1 MASQRMEDTIDRHL
15 GNLATT
21 DNRTTT
27 DRPQNTRGALP
38 LLRTRVTGS
47 VETPSVRRRAV
58 TMVVV
63 TPTEAATILR
73 ADPRMEVTEDRE
85 RDQMIAFKSEQLSL
99 LQEAMDPPP
108 LSSPPSRPRPLPSH
122 RPRPPTPRP
131 PLCRER
137 HRWRLASAR
146 MMSFLLLPNLP
157 PYRKLPQICRKTLTT
172 KETLTTAVTLIQN
185 FLHLTAPR

>member
-38 LLRTRVTGS
+38 LPRTKGTGL

-63 TPTEAATILR
+63 TPTEAASILR

-85 RDQMIAFKSEQLSL
+85 RDQMIATSSEQLSL

-108 LSSPPSRPRPLPSH
+108 LSSPPSRPRPLP
-122 RPRPPTPRP
+122 TPRP

-146 MMSFLLLPNLP
+146 MTSFLLLPNLP

-172 KETLTTAVTLIQN
+172 KETLTTAVKLIQN
-185 FLHLTAPR
+185 FLHLIATR

>member
-1 MASQRMEDTIDRHL
+1 MANQRMEDTIDRHL

-38 LLRTRVTGS
+38 LLRTKGTGL

-63 TPTEAATILR
+63 TPTEAASILR

-85 RDQMIAFKSEQLSL
+85 RDQMIATSSEQLSL

-108 LSSPPSRPRPLPSH
+108 LSSPPSRPRPLPSP

-131 PLCRER
+131 PLCRGR

-146 MMSFLLLPNLP
+146 MTSFLLLPNLP

-172 KETLTTAVTLIQN
+172 KETLTTAVKLIQN
-185 FLHLTAPR
+185 FLHLTATR

>member
-27 DRPQNTRGALP
+27 DRPQNTRGAL
-38 LLRTRVTGS
+38 LLPRTMVTGL

-63 TPTEAATILR
+63 TPTEAASILR

-85 RDQMIAFKSEQLSL
+85 RDQMIAFKSE
-99 LQEAMDPPP
+99 
-108 LSSPPSRPRPLPSH
+108 
-122 RPRPPTPRP
+122 
-131 PLCRER
+131 
-137 HRWRLASAR
+137 
-146 MMSFLLLPNLP
+146 
-157 PYRKLPQICRKTLTT
+157 
-172 KETLTTAVTLIQN
+172 
-185 FLHLTAPR
+185 

>member
-38 LLRTRVTGS
+38 LPRTKGTGL

-63 TPTEAATILR
+63 TPTEAASILTV
-73 ADPRMEVTEDRE
+73 DPRMEVTEDRE

-99 LQEAMDPPP
+99 LQEALDPPP
-108 LSSPPSRPRPLPSH
+108 LSSPPSRPRPLPSP

-131 PLCRER
+131 PLCRGR

-146 MMSFLLLPNLP
+146 MTSFLLLPNLQ
-157 PYRKLPQICRKTLTT
+157 PYRNPPLTSRETPPT
-172 KETLTTAVTLIQN
+172 KETLTTAVKLIQN
-185 FLHLTAPR
+185 SLHLTATR